1 MPQIESTG
9 IRLAAPGHQ
18 SVCKLLKLVAFIHL
32 SDNVNMTTEITLHM
46 C

>member
-1 MPQIESTG
+1 MCVEKKM
-9 IRLAAPGHQ
+9 
-18 SVCKLLKLVAFIHL
+18 SVSQVIPSAIFLTLLVFIHL